1 MFIRRVQALCLVI
14 GPTLFALSPIFW
26 IDGRYGIVGGM
37 LIAVAMVPWVFG
49 LLGEYDRLRPHL
61 PVVSGLWM
69 LLVLIGM
76 FGSIAFG
83 LQGFF
88 EGVLGTTDGASPAT
102 FTGYPTAGALVL
114 LLAGPMFPAALV
126 VLSIFHWRTRL
137 APRWVASLLALAAAM
152 FPVARVAR
160 IDTLAVIAD
169 LLMLGTFCVIAW
181 RAWHADRAPV
191 ISPS

>member
-14 GPTLFALSPIFW
+14 GPTLFALSPLFW
-26 IDGRYGIVGGM
+26 VDGHYGIVGGM
-37 LIAVAMVPWVFG
+37 LIAVAMVPWGFG
-49 LLGEYDRLRPHL
+49 LLGEYDRLHPHL

-83 LQGFF
+83 LQCFF
-88 EGVLGTTDGASPAT
+88 EGVLRTTDGASPAT
-102 FTGYPTAGALVL
+102 FTGYPAAGALVL
-114 LLAGPMFPAALV
+114 LLAGPMLPA
-126 VLSIFHWRTRL
+126 
-137 APRWVASLLALAAAM
+137 
-152 FPVARVAR
+152 ARVAR